1 MSESSRS
8 TISRR
13 IAQFSCSFHPDL
25 LRPAHF
31 RQVGR
36 ALVDTIGVALAGR
49 TEPVSQAIWRYVC
62 SRPGPTSSG
71 ATAWGRGIALAAEE
85 AALYNGVAGH
95 VLDYDDVNSPFRG
108 HPSIALV
115 PPLVA
120 LAQARNLDGRRLA
133 SAYIVGFEIIVRLGR
148 AMVRDH
154 YAKGWHATTT
164 LGTIGGAVACSHL
177 LGLSEEETV
186 NAIAL
191 AVAQAAG
198 TRGNFG
204 TMAKSFQAGHCGASA
219 VRAAILAE
227 SGVDGARDVL
237 DGRQGFAKLY
247 GNNEDLG
254 AAFET
259 LGIRGMPGETPYEID
274 GSGIEIKKYPMC
286 YAAHRSIDGMLDLRA
301 EHGIRASDVAAIHV
315 QANRRALVPL
325 IYDRPYT
332 GLQGK
337 FSLQYAMAAA
347 LLDGY
352 VRLSSFTD
360 EAVQR
365 PGAQDLIRRVSC
377 VEDDGPEFPR
387 WNILQLTLKTGA
399 VLCKEVRQ
407 LRGSSELPLSDEQ
420 LQEKWRDC
428 LEHARLAGEGEV
440 FFGAALEDLDKMS
453 VRDLFSNLP
462 AHA

>member
-1 MSESSRS
+1 MSESSRPA
-8 TISRR
+8 ISRR
-13 IAQFSCSFHPDL
+13 IAKFSRDFLPDRL
-25 LRPAHF
+25 DQAHLH
-31 RQVGR
+31 QVGR
-36 ALVDTIGVALAGR
+36 ILVDTVGVALAGR
-49 TEPVSQAIWRYVC
+49 AEPVSRAIWAYVC
-62 SRPGPTSSG
+62 SRGGSLSPG
-71 ATAWGRGIALAAEE
+71 ATAWGRDLALAAED

-120 LAQARNLDGRRLA
+120 LAQARGLSGRRLA

-164 LGTIGGAVACSHL
+164 LGTIGGAVACAHL
-177 LGLSEEETV
+177 LGLSEEKTI
-186 NAIAL
+186 NAIGL

-219 VRAAILAE
+219 VRAAVLAE
-227 SGVDGARDVL
+227 SGVDGACDAL
-237 DGRQGFAKLY
+237 DGWQGFAKLY

-254 AAFET
+254 PAFAGLET
-259 LGIRGMPGETPYEID
+259 VGMPSGAPYEID

-286 YAAHRSIDGMLDLRA
+286 YAAHRSIDGLLDLRG
-301 EHGIRASDVAAIHV
+301 EHGIRAADVAAIHV

-325 IYDRPYT
+325 IYDRPHT

-337 FSLQYAMAAA
+337 FSMQYAMAAA
-347 LLDGY
+347 LLDGH

-365 PGAQDLIRRVSC
+365 PHAQDLIQKVSC
-377 VEDDGPEFPR
+377 AEDDGPEFPR
-387 WNILQLTLKTGA
+387 WNMLRVTLKSGA
-399 VLCKEVRQ
+399 VLCKEVRR
-407 LRGSSELPLSDEQ
+407 LRGSSELPLSDAQ
-420 LQEKWRDC
+420 LREKWQDC
-428 LEHARLAGEGEV
+428 LDHAGLAGEGET
-440 FFGAALEDLDKMS
+440 FFTAALADLGKMAL
-453 VRDLFSNLP
+453 RDLFAYIP
-462 AHA
+462 ARS